1 MLKFCPLYFN
11 LMEFSA
17 LLWGLWCVHPI
28 DPYINALRIV
38 TMLVCVNL
46 LSKILTKIA
55 TQKRRNLLPLAVMF
69 QSSFPRSFSELLLT
83 LLAVPVL
90 AYVGAGDLLT
100 FLDANCTNY
109 YEITVMR
116 YANVVH
122 SFEGEKSRNNFLER
136 CASRQARYGAASEAR
151 NKFAAAY
158 KQYYAYVML
167 RRITE
172 DDNNYGCAVLG
183 RICDRLE
190 DFNSADY
197 YYSIFEK
204 ERAKTIGK
212 NLQNQKVVAAARVRR
227 LLQFVPK
234 HKLLE
239 QYPEMAYVLK
249 DENLPATMYQNAT
262 YLCPTNYGSCV
273 LTNSKS
279 YKIPRTIFATARSR
293 VVRPDYSDFSYYE
306 AWKEVSLNDAP
317 LDQQVRPNDADL
329 VSATGHG
336 KPSASEQGLVPREWK
351 NLTQPAPPICASS
364 I

>member
-17 LLWGLWCVHPI
+17 LLWGLWCVQPI

-172 DDNNYGCAVLG
+172 RDGNYGSAVLG

-262 YLCPTNYGSCV
+262 YLCPTTYGSCV

-279 YKIPRTIFATARSR
+279 YKIPRTIFATAR
-293 VVRPDYSDFSYYE
+293 D
-306 AWKEVSLNDAP
+306 
-317 LDQQVRPNDADL
+317 
-329 VSATGHG
+329 G
-336 KPSASEQGLVPREWK
+336 KLSASEQGLVPREWE
-351 NLTQPAPPICASS
+351 NLTQPAPPISASS